1 MHSSRRRTGHSLTV
15 CRSLLLGGLL
25 PGDVCFPGGERLLPG
40 GGGIPAC
47 TEADLPPANRI
58 TDMSKNITLTT
69 TSLRPV
75 NILLYFSVYLPQM
88 NVQKNCKHMELK
100 ERNILEL
107 GMTRGGG
114 GEVQDLQAVKTIT
127 FQFFRLFRSSY
138 FQTVM

>member
-1 MHSSRRRTGHSLTV
+1 MSASREG
-15 CRSLLLGGLL
+15 
-25 PGDVCFPGGERLLPG
+25 VCFP

-47 TEADLPPANRI
+47 TEADFPPANRI

-107 GMTRGGG
+107 GMTRGE
-114 GEVQDLQAVKTIT
+114 GEKYKTYKLSKQLP
-127 FQFFRLFRSSY
+127 FNFSDY
-138 FQTVM
+138 FGHHISRQ